1 MSTIFDAMPCRV
13 LEDLERLETSY
24 TDKEHQAFKLEAEA
38 QDLRIRYS
46 NIIASWKIRAAQE
59 GLENLVAEAQ
69 RQDAI
74 AWIHDPLPNKIP
86 SEY

>member
-24 TDKEHQAFKLEAEA
+24 TDKEHQAFRLEAEA

-59 GLENLVAEAQ
+59 GLDNLVVEAQ

-74 AWIHDPLPNKIP
+74 AWVGDPLPNKIP

>member
-13 LEDLERLETSY
+13 LADLERLETSY

-74 AWIHDPLPNKIP
+74 AWVRDPLPNKIP

>member
-13 LEDLERLETSY
+13 LEDLERLETLY
-24 TDKEHQAFKLEAEA
+24 TDKEHQAFRLEAEA

-59 GLENLVAEAQ
+59 GLDNLVAEAR

-74 AWIHDPLPNKIP
+74 AWNCDPLPSGIP
-86 SEY
+86 GKC

>member
-24 TDKEHQAFKLEAEA
+24 TDKEHQAFRLEAEA

-59 GLENLVAEAQ
+59 GLDNLVAEAQ

-74 AWIHDPLPNKIP
+74 AWNCDPLPSGIP
-86 SEY
+86 GKC

>member
-1 MSTIFDAMPCRV
+1 MSTIFDALPCRV
-13 LEDLERLETSY
+13 LADLERLETSY
-24 TDKEHQAFKLEAEA
+24 TDKEHQAFRLEAEA

-59 GLENLVAEAQ
+59 GLDNLVAEAQ

-74 AWIHDPLPNKIP
+74 AWVCDPLPNKIP

>member
-13 LEDLERLETSY
+13 LADLERLETSY
-24 TDKEHQAFKLEAEA
+24 TDKEHQAFRLEAEA

-59 GLENLVAEAQ
+59 GLDNLVAEAK

-74 AWIHDPLPNKIP
+74 AWIRDPLPNKIP

>member
-1 MSTIFDAMPCRV
+1 MSTIFDALPCRV
-13 LEDLERLETSY
+13 LADLERLETSY
-24 TDKEHQAFKLEAEA
+24 TDKEHQAFRLEAEA

-59 GLENLVAEAQ
+59 GLDNLVAEAQ

-74 AWIHDPLPNKIP
+74 AWNCDPLPSGIP
-86 SEY
+86 GKC